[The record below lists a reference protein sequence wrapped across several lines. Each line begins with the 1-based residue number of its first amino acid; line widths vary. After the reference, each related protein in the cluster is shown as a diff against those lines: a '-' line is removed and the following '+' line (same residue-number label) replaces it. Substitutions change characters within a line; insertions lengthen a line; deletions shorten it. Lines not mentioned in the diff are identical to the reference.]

1 MCPGPQTIIVSHMRK
16 LLIALPAYNEEPT
29 VASVVS
35 GLPRSLSG
43 ADRVDVAVVDD
54 GSTDLTA
61 RKAAEAG
68 AKVLSHGRN
77 LGLGAAF
84 RTALD
89 YARENGYRWMVTLDA
104 DGQFTPESVPRVAG
118 PVLAG
123 EVDLATASRFAD
135 PSLVPDGIGRVK
147 LWGNRMVARLV
158 SALSGVR
165 VADATCGFRAYGPRA
180 LEMLSSF
187 SRFTYTQEVI
197 IDLAS
202 KGMRIREVPVEVLAH
217 RPAGESRISGNLWR
231 YAALSLAAMYSVS
244 HDHRPWRFYGVPALG
259 MMLLGGAGEL
269 FVFARW
275 LAVGMVTPFKGVA
288 IAGLFLVTFGAIFGL
303 FASLADTSSHNRRL
317 SESILA
323 DRVRT
328 RREELEAVDDG

>member
-1 MCPGPQTIIVSHMRK
+1 MRK
-16 LLIALPAYNEEPT
+16 LLIAIPAYNEEPT

-35 GLPRSLSG
+35 GLPRAMDG
-43 ADRVDVAVVDD
+43 VDRIDVLVVDD

-61 RKAAEAG
+61 DAASRAG
-68 AKVLSHGRN
+68 ARVLSHGRN

-84 RTALD
+84 RSSLG

-104 DGQFTPESVPRVAG
+104 DGQFSPASVPRVAA
-118 PVLAG
+118 PVLEDRA
-123 EVDLATASRFAD
+123 DLATASRFAD
-135 PSLVPDGIGRVK
+135 PDLIPRGISRIK
-147 LWGNRMVARLV
+147 LWGNRRVARLV
-158 SALSGVR
+158 SVLSGVA

-202 KGMRIREVPVEVLAH
+202 KGMRIREVPVEVLAE
-217 RPAGESRISGNLWR
+217 RPAGDSRISGNLWR

-244 HDHRPWRFYGVPALG
+244 HDHRPWRFYGIPALV
-259 MMLLGGAGEL
+259 MMALGTVAEV
-269 FVFARW
+269 FVFVRW
-275 LAVGMVTPFKGVA
+275 LAVGMVTPYKGVA

-323 DRVRT
+323 DRVRR
-328 RREELEAVDDG
+328 RREEMEAGAEG

>member
-1 MCPGPQTIIVSHMRK
+1 MRK

-35 GLPRSLSG
+35 GLPG
-43 ADRVDVAVVDD
+43 TMDGVDRIDFLVVDD
-54 GSTDLTA
+54 GSTDGTA
-61 RKAAEAG
+61 RAAADAG
-68 AKVLSHGRN
+68 ALVLSHGRN

-104 DGQFTPESVPRVAG
+104 DGQFSPESVPQVAE
-118 PVLAG
+118 PVLSG
-123 EVDLATASRFAD
+123 EADLASASRFAD
-135 PSLVPDGIGRVK
+135 PGLIPRGIRGIK

-158 SALSGVR
+158 SFLSGVR
-165 VADATCGFRAYGPRA
+165 MADATCGFRAYGPRA
-180 LEMLSSF
+180 LELLSCF

-202 KGMRIREVPVEVLAH
+202 KGMRIREVPVEVLAE
-217 RPAGESRISGNLWR
+217 RPAGRSRISGNLWR

-244 HDHRPWRFYGVPALG
+244 HDHRPWRFYGLPALL
-259 MMLLGGAGEL
+259 MMVLGVVAEL
-269 FVFARW
+269 FVFGRW
-275 LAVGMVTPFKGVA
+275 LAVGMVTPYKGVA

-323 DRVRT
+323 DRVRR
-328 RREELEAVDDG
+328 RREEREAVDDG

>member
-1 MCPGPQTIIVSHMRK
+1 MRK
-16 LLIALPAYNEEPT
+16 LLIAIPAYNEEPT

-35 GLPRSLSG
+35 GLPRAMDG
-43 ADRVDVAVVDD
+43 VDRIDVLVVDD
-54 GSTDLTA
+54 GSTDRTA
-61 RKAAEAG
+61 DAASRAG
-68 AKVLSHGRN
+68 ARVLSHGRN

-84 RTALD
+84 RSSLG

-104 DGQFTPESVPRVAG
+104 DGQFSPASVPRVAAA
-118 PVLAG
+118 VLEDRA
-123 EVDLATASRFAD
+123 DLATASRFAD
-135 PSLVPDGIGRVK
+135 PGLIPRGISRIK
-147 LWGNRMVARLV
+147 LWGNRRVARLV
-158 SALSGVR
+158 SVLSGVA

-202 KGMRIREVPVEVLAH
+202 KGMRIREVPVEVLAE
-217 RPAGESRISGNLWR
+217 RPAGDSRISGNLWR

-244 HDHRPWRFYGVPALG
+244 HDHRPWRFYGIPALA
-259 MMLLGGAGEL
+259 MMTLGTVAEV
-269 FVFARW
+269 FVFVRW
-275 LAVGMVTPFKGVA
+275 LAVGMVTPYKGVA

-323 DRVRT
+323 DRVRR
-328 RREELEAVDDG
+328 RREEMEAGADG